1 MAKAKKSTKAEKAEK
16 VSKEELSKIQE
27 LNNMIGRLTQSI
39 GQAEVQK
46 TKMLA
51 DYGAVQAQLQEVG
64 KELEEKYGR
73 CNISIEDGTIT
84 PIEEEP
90 TELTTTEE

>member
-27 LNNMIGRLTQSI
+27 LNNAIGRITNAI

-51 DYGAVQAQLQEVG
+51 DYSAAQSQLQEIG
-64 KELEEKYGR
+64 LELEEKYGR

-84 PIEEEP
+84 PIEEQPAE
-90 TELTTTEE
+90 TEK

>member
-1 MAKAKKSTKAEKAEK
+1 MAKAKKSTKSTKAPKVEK

-27 LNNMIGRLTQSI
+27 LNSVIGRITNAI

-51 DYGAVQAQLQEVG
+51 DYGAAQKELQEIG
-64 KELEEKYGR
+64 TTLEEKYGR

-90 TELTTTEE
+90 AETEK